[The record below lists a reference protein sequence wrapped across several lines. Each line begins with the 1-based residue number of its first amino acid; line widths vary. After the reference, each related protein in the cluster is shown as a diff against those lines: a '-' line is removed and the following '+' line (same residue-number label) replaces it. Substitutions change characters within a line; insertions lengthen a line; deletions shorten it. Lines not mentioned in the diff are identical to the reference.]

1 MNISELIKNTL
12 KEAQELMSSRTVVG
26 EPIKTDTHTVIPV
39 SRVMFGFGGGGG
51 EGNEKNNTTT
61 GQGVGGGWSIEP
73 VAFVVVGEEGAKLMT
88 ISDKESLTG
97 RLMDLA
103 PSVIDTVK
111 EMVENGSESQ
121 DEKSE

>member
-1 MNISELIKNTL
+1 MNIAELIKNTL

-51 EGNEKNNTTT
+51 EGNEKNNPAT

-73 VAFVVVGEEGAKLMT
+73 VAFVVVGEDGAKLMT
-88 ISDKESLTG
+88 IGDKESLTG

-111 EMVENGSESQ
+111 EMVGNGSESK
-121 DEKSE
+121 EEESE

>member
-1 MNISELIKNTL
+1 MNIAELIKNTL

-73 VAFVVVGEEGAKLMT
+73 VAFVVVGEDGAKLMT
-88 ISDKESLTG
+88 IGDKESLTG
-97 RLMDLA
+97 SLMDLA

-111 EMVENGSESQ
+111 EMVGNGSESQ
-121 DEKSE
+121 EEKSE

>member
-1 MNISELIKNTL
+1 MNIAELIKNTL

-51 EGNEKNNTTT
+51 EGNEKNNTAT

-73 VAFVVVGEEGAKLMT
+73 VAFVVVGEDGAKLMT
-88 ISDKESLTG
+88 IGDKESLTG
-97 RLMDLA
+97 KLMDLA

-111 EMVENGSESQ
+111 EMVGNGSESQ
-121 DEKSE
+121 EKESE

>member
-1 MNISELIKNTL
+1 MNIAELIKNIL

-111 EMVENGSESQ
+111 EMVGNGSESQ
-121 DEKSE
+121 EEKSE

>member
-1 MNISELIKNTL
+1 MNIAELIKNTL

-51 EGNEKNNTTT
+51 EGNEKNNTAT

-73 VAFVVVGEEGAKLMT
+73 VAFVVVGEDGAKLMT
-88 ISDKESLTG
+88 IGDKESLTG

-111 EMVENGSESQ
+111 EMVGNGSESK
-121 DEKSE
+121 EEEPE